1 MSIKKSILFRARI
14 AFLFVFSFAVAI
26 GYKVIKIQYI
36 EGIKWQEAGTA
47 PVLKDRVVKA
57 TRGNIYSDNGSLLA
71 TSLPFY
77 KVAFDP
83 TIASD
88 ELYKQDIDSLC
99 ILLSGFFK
107 DRSPEQYK
115 RKIKIARVKKKQYIR
130 LNTKKIDHPAQKIMS
145 KWPVF
150 REGRLGGGGFFE
162 KTNER
167 FYPFRNLCRI
177 TIGYINEQKKGVRG
191 LEYSFNSDLAGKDGR
206 ALFQKIAGGH
216 WKPLHNSA
224 EARPVEGI
232 DIHTTIDINLQDLA
246 ESVLMK
252 ALVSND
258 ADYGC
263 LILMEV
269 ATGEIKAMVNLRK
282 YRSAPIQ
289 NKANAGDK
297 HVLPLQRNYLETYN
311 YAVADQG
318 MAEPGSTFKLAS
330 MIALFEDSKISP
342 TDSIDTYSGKFKY
355 YDRIM
360 PDNKPGGFGKI
371 TVQQAFEYSSNI
383 GVSRLVNNHFGKNPQ
398 RFVDYIHK
406 FGLASPVRFQ
416 IKGEGIPEIKQTA
429 DPTWSGIS
437 LPWMS
442 IGYELKITPLQM
454 LAFYNAVANDGEF
467 IQPLI
472 VKKTM
477 RADKTL
483 KEFESDILHKKI
495 CSAKTL
501 NIVKKMLE
509 GVVER
514 GTAQNIKNKNYK
526 IAGKTGTAQKIK
538 NGKYIRSYYTSFV
551 GYFPASD
558 PKYSCIV
565 VIDNPKG
572 SKQYGGQVA
581 APVFKELA
589 DKVYAT
595 DINMHQSLK
604 QIKDVNK
611 GIFPVVR
618 SGNYHDLNFIC
629 DQLEIAHKGDRHF
642 VETLPGRDDQIGRLY
657 QATSLQ
663 NTTAQS
669 VSTPNGEWVQAVH
682 KGTYIQLKNKPIKK
696 GLVPDVRG
704 MTLRDAIYNLENQ
717 GLKVFYEGTGRVVE
731 QSQRPGIRALKG
743 SAITIKLS

>member
-1 MSIKKSILFRARI
+1 
-14 AFLFVFSFAVAI
+14 
-26 GYKVIKIQYI
+26 
-36 EGIKWQEAGTA
+36 
-47 PVLKDRVVKA
+47 VVKA

-130 LNTKKIDHPAQKIMS
+130 LNTKKIDHPAKKIMS

-150 REGRLGGGGFFE
+150 REGRLGGGIIFE

-216 WKPLHNSA
+216 WKPLHNST

-252 ALVSND
+252 ALVNND

-282 YRSAPIQ
+282 YRSR
-289 NKANAGDK
+289 
-297 HVLPLQRNYLETYN
+297 PLQRKYLETYN

-355 YDRIM
+355 YDRTM

-398 RFVDYIHK
+398 RFIDYIRE

-416 IKGEGIPEIKQTA
+416 IKGEGIPEIKQTT

-472 VKKTM
+472 VKKIM

-483 KEFESDILHKKI
+483 KEFESEILHKKI

-501 NIVKKMLE
+501 SIVKKMLE

-514 GTAQNIKNKNYK
+514 GTAKNIKSENYK

-589 DKVYAT
+589 DKVFAT
-595 DINMHQSLK
+595 DINMHKSLK

-618 SGNYHDLNFIC
+618 SGNYQDLNFIC
-629 DQLEIAHKGDRHF
+629 DQLEIAHKGGRHF
-642 VETLPGRDDQIGRLY
+642 VETLH
-657 QATSLQ
+657 ATSLQ
-663 NTTAQS
+663 NATAQS
-669 VSTPNGEWVQAVH
+669 GSTSNDDWVQAVH
-682 KGTYIQLKNKPIKK
+682 KGTYIQLKNKVIKK
-696 GLVPDVRG
+696 GLIPDVRG
-704 MTLRDAIYNLENQ
+704 MTLRDVIYILENQ
-717 GLKVFYEGTGRVVE
+717 GLKVFYQGTVRVVE

-743 SAITIKLS
+743 SAITVKLK

>member
-14 AFLFVFSFAVAI
+14 AFLFVFAFAVAI
-26 GYKVIKIQYI
+26 GYKVIRIQYI
-36 EGIKWQEAGTA
+36 EGSKWHEAA
-47 PVLKDRVVKA
+47 EAHILKDRVVKA

-107 DRSPEQYK
+107 DRSPQLYK
-115 RKIKIARVKKKQYIR
+115 REIKAARVNKKQYIR
-130 LNTKKIDHPAQKIMS
+130 LNIKKIDHLDKKIMS

-150 REGRLGGGGFFE
+150 REGRLGGGVIFE
-162 KTNER
+162 KTDVR
-167 FYPFRNLCRI
+167 YKPFINLCRI

-216 WKPLHNSA
+216 WKPLHNST
-224 EARPVEGI
+224 EVRPVEGY
-232 DIHTTIDINLQDLA
+232 DIYTTIDINLQDLA
-246 ESVLMK
+246 ESALLK
-252 ALVSND
+252 ALIEHD

-263 LILMEV
+263 LVLMEV
-269 ATGEIKAMVNLRK
+269 ATGEIKAMVNLGK
-282 YRSAPIQ
+282 YE
-289 NKANAGDK
+289 NGKYFEDYNHVVAG
-297 HVLPLQRNYLETYN
+297 L
-311 YAVADQG
+311 
-318 MAEPGSTFKLAS
+318 AEPGSTFKLAS
-330 MIALFEDSKISP
+330 MIALFEDSKISLS
-342 TDSIDTYSGKFKY
+342 DIIDTYDGKFKY
-355 YDRIM
+355 YDRVM
-360 PDNKPGGFGKI
+360 NDYKPGGFGKI

-383 GVSRLVNNHFGKNPQ
+383 GISRLVNNHFGKDPQ
-398 RFVDYIHK
+398 RFVDYIHE

-416 IKGEGIPEIKQTA
+416 IKGEGIPEIKQTT

-454 LAFYNAVANDGEF
+454 LAFYNAVANNGEF

-472 VKKTM
+472 VKKIM

-501 NIVKKMLE
+501 SIVKKMLE

-538 NGKYIRSYYTSFV
+538 NGKYIRSYYTSFA
-551 GYFPASD
+551 GYFPARD

-581 APVFKELA
+581 APVFRQLA
-589 DKVYAT
+589 DKVYST
-595 DINMHQSLK
+595 DIKMHK
-604 QIKDVNK
+604 QLHNDKDVNK
-611 GIFPVVR
+611 GVFPVVK
-618 SGNYHDLNFIC
+618 SGNYHDLKFIC
-629 DQLEIAHKGDRHF
+629 DQLGIKNRPLGWPVPSPKGGSGG
-642 VETLPGRDDQIGRLY
+642 VELWTK
-657 QATSLQ
+657 
-663 NTTAQS
+663 
-669 VSTPNGEWVQAVH
+669 AVH
-682 KGTYIQLKNKPIKK
+682 KGAYIGWKNPDVKPGI
-696 GLVPDVRG
+696 VPDVRG
-704 MTLRDAIYNLENQ
+704 MTLRDALFILENQ
-717 GLKVFYEGTGRVVE
+717 GLKVFYQGTGRVVE
-731 QSQRPGIRALKG
+731 QSQLPGIRALKG
-743 SAITIKLS
+743 SAITVVLG